1 MDSINVNHW
10 KLLFRSDGEYKELH
24 FGMFGVR
31 VINGLKF
38 SLPRETKGCKPDSA

>member
-10 KLLFRSDGEYKELH
+10 KLLFRSDGEYKELR

-31 VINGLKF
+31 IINELKF
-38 SLPRETKGCKPDSA
+38 SSKGRPKDASPDSA